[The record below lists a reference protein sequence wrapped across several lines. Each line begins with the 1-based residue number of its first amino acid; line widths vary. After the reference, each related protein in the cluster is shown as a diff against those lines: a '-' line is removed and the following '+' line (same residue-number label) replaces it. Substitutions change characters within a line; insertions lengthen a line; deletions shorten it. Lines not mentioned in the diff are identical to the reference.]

1 MADPVYELQQQVL
14 GRLRSASSVT
24 ALVSSRIQDIPDPKW
39 GDLDYI
45 SIGTSNYQSDDAD
58 CVVGGEVM
66 LQIDCWSVRGLV
78 PVRTLAD
85 AVRRALRGWEP
96 SLTTNALVTFDHLRT
111 DYIRAAPINQAS
123 IRYTAIIEEP

>member
-14 GRLRSASSVT
+14 GRLRSTPSVT
-24 ALVSSRIQDIPDPKW
+24 TLVSSRIQDMPNPEW
-39 GDLDYI
+39 GELDYI
-45 SIGTSNYQSDDAD
+45 TIGASSYQSEDVD
-58 CVVGGEVM
+58 CIFGGEVM

-96 SLTTNALVTFDHLRT
+96 TLTTNALVTFDHWRT
-111 DYIRAAPINQAS
+111 DYIRAAPIKQAS
-123 IRYTAIIEEP
+123 IRYTAIIEDP